1 MQTEEIKCDVLIA
14 GCGVSG
20 LYAALNLPST
30 ANIIMVTKTVV
41 EECDSMLAQGGI
53 CVLHDEGDYD
63 AWLSKRLAAVSS
75 WALTT
80 TSSSARGEIP

>member
-63 AWLSKRLAAVSS
+63 AFYLSLIHILMRSSRRSTMWL
-75 WALTT
+75 
-80 TSSSARGEIP
+80 ARSIQ

>member
-63 AWLSKRLAAVSS
+63 AFYEAVSYTH
-75 WALTT
+75 LTLPT
-80 TSSSARGEIP
+80 TSRV

>member
-20 LYAALNLPST
+20 LYAALNLPLT

-41 EECDSMLAQGGI
+41 EECDSMLA
-53 CVLHDEGDYD
+53 
-63 AWLSKRLAAVSS
+63 
-75 WALTT
+75 
-80 TSSSARGEIP
+80 